1 VANIHI
7 IIPAVLYKAH
17 SLLAFFRRT
26 SSTYSLVRVD
36 GYCFISWHTWN
47 IHTHQNSPGRVIGPS
62 QRPLP
67 TQQTKD
73 THPRPQEVSNPRTQQ
88 SSGRRPTPQT
98 ARPPESAPPRNVMVS
113 IRTIT
118 LVLYEVINLLPQR
131 IQISQAPNTVPT
143 RTFTNGINHTYAHAR
158 AVYVAKRFSSK
169 LSHFE
174 LYGICGF
181 QGH

>member
-1 VANIHI
+1 MTHM
-7 IIPAVLYKAH
+7 KHTH
-17 SLLAFFRRT
+17 SSELPWASDRPIAEA
-26 SSTYSLVRVD
+26 STYTTNKR
-36 GYCFISWHTWN
+36 H
-47 IHTHQNSPGRVIGPS
+47 
-62 QRPLP
+62 
-67 TQQTKD
+67 

-98 ARPPESAPPRNVMVS
+98 ARPPRSAPPRNLMVS

-143 RTFTNGINHTYAHAR
+143 RTFTNGINHMYAHAR
-158 AVYVAKRFSSK
+158 AVYVAKRFNSK
-169 LSHFE
+169 LPHLE

-181 QGH
+181 QSH